1 MPDLIQAD
9 EVVKTV
15 GSAVGHEKAMECD
28 GKPRLSERLD
38 RLGLTEDAGASRDQH
53 MLPTVGV
60 QRVRH
65 EAVDR
70 RRDTAIQ
77 AICESRVDDR
87 AFEDAMERASGADWL
102 RLSRPCRRPS
112 RLRSLCVGRIWRVR

>member
-1 MPDLIQAD
+1 
-9 EVVKTV
+9 
-15 GSAVGHEKAMECD
+15 MESD

-38 RLGLTEDAGASRDQH
+38 RLGLAEDAGASRDQTT

-60 QRVRH
+60 KRIRH

-77 AICESRVDDR
+77 AICENRVDDR
-87 AFEDAMERASGADWL
+87 AFEDAMERASGADRL